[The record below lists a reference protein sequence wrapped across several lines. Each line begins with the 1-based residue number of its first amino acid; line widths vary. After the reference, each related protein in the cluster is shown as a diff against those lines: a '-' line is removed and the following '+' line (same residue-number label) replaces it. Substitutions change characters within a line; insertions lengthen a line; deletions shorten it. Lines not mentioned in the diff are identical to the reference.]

1 MISLKTRTA
10 EIRILFKKHMAMKV
24 HFIRASGYPLEDFN
38 NVINLLRKHRG
49 SIEFVPSEPI
59 ILPDSELFK
68 TYDTEWEFEKKEQPP
83 LAKLSVNENKLA
95 NYSISFPHKE
105 KIYTWRQLFG
115 ICRDF
120 RKNNN
125 IAKEDHVMLLTNE
138 SNEHNWFGSY
148 DESLKNYF
156 IQTNN
161 WSYYFGNDLD
171 SRFPIAYEVAAWIL
185 RSMMFRS
192 QVETLNALHKEP
204 RGCMMDFCVKKPQII
219 LKMRTGDLCEDC
231 MNVLTNRDVNRSQAR
246 QLFTIM
252 DGIRENLLFRQR
264 SNLLMENSRM
274 EIRGLSKRVFLT
286 DLGDL
291 EISLNPKEKALFLL
305 YLNHPEGIMRS
316 HLIDHRV
323 ELRTYY
329 AMISQQA
336 SNELI
341 DDSISRLTDVT
352 DNNMNEVMARIRA
365 KFRQAVGGQQF
376 EDYSI
381 MATPEGTHKIRLN
394 RELVKF
400 IS

>member
-1 MISLKTRTA
+1 
-10 EIRILFKKHMAMKV
+10 MKV
-24 HFIRASGYPLEDFN
+24 HLIRASGYPLEDFN
-38 NVINLLRKHRG
+38 NVLNLLRKHRG

-59 ILPDSELFK
+59 VLPDSERFK

-83 LAKLSVNENKLA
+83 LAKLSTDNNKLA
-95 NYSISFPHKE
+95 NYNISFPHKE
-105 KIYTWRQLFG
+105 KVHTWRQLFG
-115 ICRDF
+115 ICKDF
-120 RKNNN
+120 RKNKN

-185 RSMMFRS
+185 RSMM
-192 QVETLNALHKEP
+192 
-204 RGCMMDFCVKKPQII
+204 DFCVKKPQII
-219 LKMRTGDLCEDC
+219 LKMRTGDLCQDC
-231 MNVLTNRDVNRSQAR
+231 MNILTNRDVNRSHAR

-252 DGIRENLLFRQR
+252 DGIRDNLLFRQR
-264 SNLLMENSRM
+264 SILLLENSQM
-274 EIRGLSKRVFLT
+274 EIRGLSKRIFLT

-291 EISLNPKEKALFLL
+291 EINLNPKERALYLL

-316 HLIDHRV
+316 HLIDHKV

-329 AMISQQA
+329 AIFSQQPDNR
-336 SNELI
+336 SI
-341 DDSISRLTDVT
+341 DEAISRLTDVT

-365 KFRQAVGGQQF
+365 KFRQCVGSQQF

-400 IS
+400 IQ

>member
-1 MISLKTRTA
+1 
-10 EIRILFKKHMAMKV
+10 MKV
-24 HFIRASGYPLEDFN
+24 HLIRASGYPLEDFN

-59 ILPDSELFK
+59 ILPDAGQSK
-68 TYDTEWEFEKKEQPP
+68 IYQNPNEFEKKEKPHI
-83 LAKLSVNENKLA
+83 AMYNEKRN
-95 NYSISFPHKE
+95 NSSFYDISFPHE
-105 KIYTWRQLFG
+105 ETVYTWKQLFR
-115 ICRDF
+115 ICTDF
-120 RKNNN
+120 RKENK
-125 IAKEDHVMLLTNE
+125 IPKDDHVMLLTDQ

-156 IQTNN
+156 VQTNN

-231 MNVLTNRDVNRSQAR
+231 MNVLTNRDVNRSHAR

-252 DGIRENLLFRQR
+252 DGLRENLLFRQR
-264 SNLLMENSRM
+264 SSLLMENSRM
-274 EIRGLSKRVFLT
+274 EIRGLSKRIFLT

-291 EISLNPKEKALFLL
+291 EINLNPKERALYLL

-316 HLIDHRV
+316 HLVDHKI
-323 ELRTYY
+323 ELRSYY
-329 AMISQQA
+329 AMFSLQPDNQ
-336 SNELI
+336 SI
-341 DDSISRLTDVT
+341 DEAIERLTDVI
-352 DNNMNEVMARIRA
+352 DGNMDVIMSRIRA
-365 KFRQAVGGQQF
+365 KFRQAVGQQQF

-400 IS
+400 IQ

>member
-1 MISLKTRTA
+1 
-10 EIRILFKKHMAMKV
+10 MKV
-24 HFIRASGYPLEDFN
+24 HLIRASGYPLEDFN

-59 ILPDSELFK
+59 ILLDSGQSK
-68 TYDTEWEFEKKEQPP
+68 IYQNPNEFEKKEEPHI
-83 LAKLSVNENKLA
+83 AMYNEKRN
-95 NYSISFPHKE
+95 NSSFYDISFPHE
-105 KIYTWRQLFG
+105 ETVYTWKQLFR
-115 ICRDF
+115 ICTDF
-120 RKNNN
+120 RKENK
-125 IAKEDHVMLLTNE
+125 IPKDDHVMLLTNE

-171 SRFPIAYEVAAWIL
+171 SRFPIAYEVSAWIL
-185 RSMMFRS
+185 RSMMFRT

-219 LKMRTGDLCEDC
+219 LKMRTGDLCQDC
-231 MNVLTNRDVNRSQAR
+231 MKILTNRDVNRSHTR

-252 DGIRENLLFRQR
+252 DGIRDNLLFRQR
-264 SNLLMENSRM
+264 SIILMENSRM
-274 EIRGLSKRVFLT
+274 EIRGLSKRIFLT

-291 EISLNPKEKALFLL
+291 EINLNPKERALYLL

-316 HLIDHRV
+316 HLVDHKV
-323 ELRTYY
+323 ELRSYY
-329 AMISQQA
+329 AMFSLQPDNK
-336 SNELI
+336 SI
-341 DDSISRLTDVT
+341 DEAIERLTDIT
-352 DNNMNEVMARIRA
+352 DNNMNEVMARIRT
-365 KFRQAVGGQQF
+365 KFRQSVGEQQF

-400 IS
+400 IP

>member
-1 MISLKTRTA
+1 
-10 EIRILFKKHMAMKV
+10 MKV
-24 HFIRASGYPLEDFN
+24 HLIRASGYPLEDFN
-38 NVINLLRKHRG
+38 NVINLLRKQRG

-59 ILPDSELFK
+59 VLPDSELVK
-68 TYDTEWEFEKKEQPP
+68 TYDRKRDFEKKEP
-83 LAKLSVNENKLA
+83 LPLKNLNWSHNETFD
-95 NYSISFPHKE
+95 YHISFPHKE
-105 KIYTWRQLFG
+105 KVHSWKQLFG
-115 ICRDF
+115 ICKDF

-125 IAKEDHVMLLTNE
+125 ISKEDHVMLLTNE

-231 MNVLTNRDVNRSQAR
+231 MNVLTNRDVNRSHAR

-252 DGIRENLLFRQR
+252 DGLRENLLFRQR
-264 SNLLMENSRM
+264 SSLLMENSRM
-274 EIRGLSKRVFLT
+274 EIRGLSKRIFLT

-291 EISLNPKEKALFLL
+291 EINLNPKERALYLL
-305 YLNHPEGIMRS
+305 YLNHPNGIMRS
-316 HLIDHRV
+316 HLVDHKT
-323 ELRTYY
+323 ELRSYY
-329 AMISQQA
+329 AMLSQQA
-336 SNELI
+336 SNQLI
-341 DDSISRLTDVT
+341 DEAIERLTDVT
-352 DNNMNEVMARIRA
+352 DNNMNEVMARIRS
-365 KFRQAVGGQQF
+365 KFRQAVGEQQF

-381 MATPEGTHKIRLN
+381 MATPEGTHRIRLN
-394 RELVKF
+394 RELTHF
-400 IS
+400 IPA

>member
-1 MISLKTRTA
+1 
-10 EIRILFKKHMAMKV
+10 MKV
-24 HFIRASGYPLEDFN
+24 HLIRASGYPLEDFN
-38 NVINLLRKHRG
+38 NVLNLLRKHRG

-59 ILPDSELFK
+59 VLPDSERFK

-83 LAKLSVNENKLA
+83 LAKLSIDNNKLA
-95 NYSISFPHKE
+95 NYNISFPHKE
-105 KIYTWRQLFG
+105 KVHTWRQLFG
-115 ICRDF
+115 ICKDF
-120 RKNNN
+120 RKNKN

-219 LKMRTGDLCEDC
+219 LKMRTGDLCQDC
-231 MNVLTNRDVNRSQAR
+231 MNILTNRDVNRVQAR
-246 QLFTIM
+246 ELFTIM
-252 DGIRENLLFRQR
+252 DGIRGNLLFRQR
-264 SNLLMENSRM
+264 SILLMENSRL
-274 EIRGLSKRVFLT
+274 EVRGLSKRVYLT

-291 EISLNPKEKALFLL
+291 EINLNPKERALFLL

-316 HLIDHRV
+316 HLVDHKV

-329 AMISQQA
+329 AIFSQQPDNR
-336 SNELI
+336 SI
-341 DDSISRLTDVT
+341 DEAIDRLTDVI
-352 DNNMNEVMARIRA
+352 DGNMDVIMSRIRR
-365 KFRQAVGGQQF
+365 KFKQAVGEQQF

-381 MATPEGTHKIRLN
+381 MASQEGTHKIRLN

-400 IS
+400 IQ